1 MLGNQRDLNQLA
13 RLLDLPIEHV
23 YESLDGAAVHV
34 FQEKTDAALLEKGSV
49 AAEQV
54 LVSKGL
60 NHFEFV
66 V

>member
-23 YESLDGAAVHV
+23 YEGLDGAAVHV
-34 FQEKTDAALLEKGSV
+34 FQEETDAALLEKGSV